1 MAEATGAANRI
12 LSMRPSKTKEERDPE
27 EPKTSKGGVGVELRN
42 VYFTYKSREVPVIT
56 NLNLKVSCVV

>member
-12 LSMRPSKTKEERDPE
+12 LSMRPSKSKEERDPE
-27 EPKTSKGGVGVELRN
+27 EFKASKDGVGVELQN

-56 NLNLKVSCVV
+56 NLNLKVNCVV